1 MKQLFKEALILT
13 LKLNVMKKTHV
24 IVMFL
29 KFYKYYWIAIKADI
43 GTLESLHFTLFC
55 QKS

>member
-43 GTLESLHFTLFC
+43 GTLESLRFTLFC